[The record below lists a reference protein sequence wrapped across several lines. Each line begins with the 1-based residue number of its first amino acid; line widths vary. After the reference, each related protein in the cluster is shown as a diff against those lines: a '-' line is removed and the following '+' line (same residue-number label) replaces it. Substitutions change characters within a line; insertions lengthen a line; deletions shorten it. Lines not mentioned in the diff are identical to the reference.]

1 MLVGCGYKDELK
13 YRQHKRASTANL
25 KPLYWVL
32 TQIYYSQQKLES
44 KQLCPIECTLLIANF
59 YKRPNGIGET
69 CHVFG
74 YISSLETRSLSK
86 NLKNAVNNLPKKRKM
101 KCCMR
106 DLKRDFD
113 NQTIRKL
120 VANPSQAKKKV
131 GLKFLLLFVS
141 VKISI
146 VSRI

>member
-1 MLVGCGYKDELK
+1 
-13 YRQHKRASTANL
+13 
-25 KPLYWVL
+25 
-32 TQIYYSQQKLES
+32 
-44 KQLCPIECTLLIANF
+44 
-59 YKRPNGIGET
+59 
-69 CHVFG
+69 
-74 YISSLETRSLSK
+74 
-86 NLKNAVNNLPKKRKM
+86 
-101 KCCMR
+101 MR